1 MLVEVAGRNGSLDSG
16 HVQARLEAIAGVAHV
31 LCKEPKDDRL
41 IFEVQSQKGQL
52 VRGDLARAIVDA
64 GWDLNELRAAG
75 MSLEEIFL
83 ELTGGQTQTQTR
95 ESEEE
100 LRA

>member
-1 MLVEVAGRNGSLDSG
+1 M
-16 HVQARLEAIAGVAHV
+16 QQRLERLPGVAHV
-31 LCKEPKDDRL
+31 LCKDPQDHRL

-52 VRGDLARAIVDA
+52 TRGDLARAIVEA

-83 ELTGGQTQTQTR
+83 ELTS
-95 ESEEE
+95 SEAPQETTPATEE
-100 LRA
+100 THA